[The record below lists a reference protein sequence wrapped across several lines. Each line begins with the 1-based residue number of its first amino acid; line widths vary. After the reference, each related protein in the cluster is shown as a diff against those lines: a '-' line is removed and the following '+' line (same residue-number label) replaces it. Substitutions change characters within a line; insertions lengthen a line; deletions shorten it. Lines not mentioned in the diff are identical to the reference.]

1 MGHVSPSPFWRSG
14 RLALVGVCCAVTV
27 AAAVPALASTAQEPV
42 GDPTADIRPG
52 PVRVA
57 LMTVTNGVFA
67 PVAGIT
73 AAGHPSDLFVVDQV
87 GFLWDVGIGSRH
99 QWPVVPVKVLDVSD
113 LVVGPSREG
122 DERGFL
128 GAAFSPSFA
137 HDGLLY
143 TYTSEATDGTA
154 DYRVPVSTAACAK
167 IRPADHQSVIRR
179 WQVSTTPAGG
189 LVVDRTSQGQGQRV
203 LTFEQPQFNHNGG
216 DLDFGPDGLLYI
228 TSGDGGGKDD
238 QDCQTDFDG
247 RPMFGHPG
255 GGNGQ
260 NLTTPLGKI
269 LRIDPTGRSS
279 ANGQYA
285 VPTTNPFISTPGAA
299 PEIYAYGFRN
309 PYRASFDGSDLWVG
323 DVGQNDVEE
332 VDRVHSGRNYGWRLR
347 EGAFGFYPA
356 GFQSKGFQSDAFV
369 FAQQPRVGLEDP
381 VANYDHDDGSAVIGG
396 YVYRGTAMPALTG
409 TYVFGDFSRRLNNR
423 HGRLF
428 GLDTTHL
435 APSTAGNVITEL
447 RDGPID
453 GGVTGFGQD
462 SAKEL
467 YALIVNRD
475 GTGGAVLR
483 LDQSR
488 P

>member
-1 MGHVSPSPFWRSG
+1 MRHDSRPSSLRRGW
-14 RLALVGVCCAVTV
+14 LVAAGVCCVLAV
-27 AAAVPALASTAQEPV
+27 AAPPSALAGTAHEPL
-42 GDPTADIRPG
+42 GDPTPDIRPG
-52 PVRVA
+52 SIRVS
-57 LMTVTNGVFA
+57 LTTVTNGVFA

-73 AAGHPSDLFVVDQV
+73 AAGHPTTLYVVDQV
-87 GFLWDVGIGSRH
+87 GFLWDVGVGKRS
-99 QWPVVPVKVLDVSD
+99 QWPAQPVKVLDVSD
-113 LVVGPSREG
+113 LVVGPSRDG

-128 GAAFSPSFA
+128 GAAFSPGFA
-137 HDGLLY
+137 KNGLLY

-154 DYRVPVSTAACAK
+154 DYKVPVSTAACAE
-167 IRPADHQSVIRR
+167 IHPADHQSVVRE
-179 WQVSTTPAGG
+179 WQVKSLPAGG
-189 LVVDRTSQGQGQRV
+189 LVVNRTADGQGRRV
-203 LTFEQPQFNHNGG
+203 LAFEHPQFNHNGG

-238 QDCQTDFDG
+238 QDCQTDFDA

-260 NLTTPLGKI
+260 NLKTPLGKI
-269 LRIDPTGRSS
+269 LRIDPAGRSS

-285 VPTTNPFISTPGAA
+285 VPMTNDFVKTPGAA

-309 PYRASFDGSDLWVG
+309 PFRESFDGNDLWAA

-332 VDRVHSGRNYGWRLR
+332 VDRVVDGQNYGWPLR
-347 EGAFGFYPA
+347 EGAFGFEKA
-356 GFQSKGFQSDAFV
+356 GFASKGFKSDAFV
-369 FAQQPRVGLEDP
+369 FAQPPQAGLVDP

-396 YVYRGTAMPALTG
+396 YVYRGKAMPALTG
-409 TYVFGDFSRRLNNR
+409 TYVFGDYTRRLKNR

-428 GLDTTHL
+428 GLDVAHASPTT
-435 APSTAGNVITEL
+435 AANVITEL
-447 RDGPID
+447 REGPID
-453 GGVTGFGQD
+453 GGVIGFGED

>member
-1 MGHVSPSPFWRSG
+1 MRLDCRPPSLRKGWG
-14 RLALVGVCCAVTV
+14 AAVGVLSLVAV
-27 AAAVPALASTAQEPV
+27 AAAPAVADTAHRPV
-42 GDPTADIRPG
+42 GDPVADIQPG
-52 PVRVA
+52 PMHVS
-57 LMTVTNGVFA
+57 LTTVTGSVFA

-73 AAGHPSDLFVVDQV
+73 AAGHARDLYVVDQV
-87 GFLWDVGIGSRH
+87 GFLWDVGIGNRR
-99 QWPVVPVKVLDVSD
+99 QWPVAPGKVLDVSD
-113 LVVGPSREG
+113 LVVGPSRAG

-128 GAAFSPSFA
+128 GAAFSPGFA
-137 HDGLLY
+137 QDGLLY
-143 TYTSEATDGTA
+143 TYTSEAADSNA
-154 DYRVPVSTAACAK
+154 DYKVPRSTAACAQV
-167 IRPADHQSVIRR
+167 RPADHQSVIRE
-179 WQVSTTPAGG
+179 WHVSTTPAGR
-189 LVVDRTSQGQGQRV
+189 LTVDRGTRGQGRRV
-203 LTFEQPQFNHNGG
+203 LAFEQPQFNHNGG

-238 QDCQTDFDG
+238 QDCQTDFDA

-260 NLTTPLGKI
+260 NLSTPLGKI
-269 LRIDPTGRSS
+269 LRIDPAGRGSV
-279 ANGQYA
+279 NGQYS
-285 VPTTNPFISTPGAA
+285 VPSTNPFLSTPGAA

-309 PYRASFDGSDLWVG
+309 PFRESFDGNDLWVA

-332 VDRVHSGRNYGWRLR
+332 VDRVLIGRNYGWRLR
-347 EGAFGFYPA
+347 EGAFGFEPA
-356 GFQSKGFQSDAFV
+356 AFDSKGFESDAFV
-369 FAQQPRVGLEDP
+369 FAQPPAARLTDP

-396 YVYRGTAMPALTG
+396 FVYRGTAMPALRG
-409 TYVFGDFSRRLNNR
+409 TYVFGDFSRRGNNR

-428 GLDTTHL
+428 GLDTGRLSPT
-435 APSTAGNVITEL
+435 TAANVITEL

>member
-1 MGHVSPSPFWRSG
+1 MRHHSRSPRRGG
-14 RLALVGVCCAVTV
+14 RIAVVGALCWFVV
-27 AAAVPALASTAQEPV
+27 AAAPALAGTAHEPL
-42 GDPTADIRPG
+42 GDPTPDIRPG

-57 LMTVTNGVFA
+57 LTTVTNGVAA

-73 AAGHPSDLFVVDQV
+73 AAGHPTELYVVDQV
-87 GFLWDVGIGSRH
+87 GFLWDVEIGNRSR
-99 QWPVVPVKVLDVSD
+99 WPVTPVKVLDVSD
-113 LVVGPSREG
+113 LVVGPSRDG

-128 GAAFSPSFA
+128 GAAFSPGFA
-137 HDGLLY
+137 QDRLLY

-154 DYRVPVSTAACAK
+154 DYKVPVSTAACAE
-167 IRPADHQSVIRR
+167 IHPADHQSVIRE
-179 WQVSTTPAGG
+179 WQVSTTPAGS
-189 LVVDRTSQGQGQRV
+189 VTVDRTKQGQGRRV
-203 LTFEQPQFNHNGG
+203 LAFEQPQFNHNGG
-216 DLDFGPDGLLYI
+216 DLDFGPDRLLYI

-238 QDCQTDFDG
+238 QDCQTDFDA

-255 GGNGQ
+255 VGNGQ

-269 LRIDPTGRSS
+269 LRIDPAGRSS

-285 VPTTNPFISTPGAA
+285 VPTTNPFVSTPGAA
-299 PEIYAYGFRN
+299 REIYAYGFRN
-309 PYRASFDGSDLWVG
+309 PFRASFDGSDLWTA

-332 VDRVHSGRNYGWRLR
+332 VDRILAGRNYGWRLR
-347 EGAFGFYPA
+347 EGAFGFDPA
-356 GFQSKGFQSDAFV
+356 AFQSKGFKSDAFV
-369 FAQQPRVGLEDP
+369 FAQPAQVGLEDP

-396 YVYRGTAMPALTG
+396 FVYRGTAMPALEG
-409 TYVFGDFSRRLNNR
+409 TYVFGDFTRRLNNR

-428 GLDTTHL
+428 GLDVTP
-435 APSTAGNVITEL
+435 ASPSTAANIITEL

-475 GTGGAVLR
+475 QTGGAVLR
-483 LDQSR
+483 MDQSS

>member
-1 MGHVSPSPFWRSG
+1 MRHDSRPPSQRSG
-14 RLALVGVCCAVTV
+14 WFVAVGVCCLLAV
-27 AAAVPALASTAQEPV
+27 AAAPPALAGPAHEPL
-42 GDPTADIRPG
+42 GDPTPDIRSG
-52 PVRVA
+52 SVRVA
-57 LMTVTNGVFA
+57 LTTVTNGVLA

-73 AAGHPSDLFVVDQV
+73 AAGHPTELYVVDQV
-87 GFLWDVGIGSRH
+87 GFLWDVGIGNRS
-99 QWPVVPVKVLDVSD
+99 QWPVTPVKILDVSD
-113 LVVGPSREG
+113 LVVGPSRDG

-128 GAAFSPSFA
+128 GAAFSPGFA
-137 HDGLLY
+137 RDGLLY

-154 DYRVPVSTAACAK
+154 DYKVPVSTAACAE
-167 IRPADHQSVIRR
+167 IHPADHQSVIRA

-189 LVVDRTSQGQGQRV
+189 LVVDRTKQGQGRRV
-203 LTFEQPQFNHNGG
+203 FAFEQPQFNHNGG

-238 QDCQTDFDG
+238 QDCQTDFDA

-269 LRIDPTGRSS
+269 LRIDPAGRSS

-285 VPTTNPFISTPGAA
+285 VPTTNPFVRTAGAA

-309 PYRASFDGSDLWVG
+309 PFRASFDGSDLWVG

-332 VDRVHSGRNYGWRLR
+332 VDLVLAGRNYGWPLR
-347 EGAFGFYPA
+347 EGAFGFEKA
-356 GFQSKGFQSDAFV
+356 GFASKGFKSDAFV
-369 FAQQPRVGLEDP
+369 FAQPPQVGLQDP

-396 YVYRGTAMPALTG
+396 FVYRGTAMQALTG
-409 TYVFGDFSRRLNNR
+409 TYVFGDFTRRLHNR

-428 GLDTTHL
+428 GLDVTH
-435 APSTAGNVITEL
+435 ASPSTAANVITEL

-453 GGVTGFGQD
+453 GGVTGFGED

-483 LDQSR
+483 LDQSS